1 MACHELA
8 AIEGVP
14 NYPTMSQFQLWLLAV
29 RSPTLL
35 AAVSP
40 VLVGSALAIH
50 DGVFLWNAAL
60 AALIGAV
67 AIQIGANLANDVFDA
82 EKGADNA
89 ERIGPPRV
97 VAEGLISGGTVKRAT
112 ALSFFIAALA
122 GLYLYTIA
130 GWLILAIGVASIVA
144 ALTYVGGSRPYGY
157 RGMGELSVF
166 VFFGLIATSGSRF
179 VHDQV
184 VDVKTVVAASAVGLL
199 ITALLVVNN
208 IRDIDT
214 DKAAGKQTLAVKL
227 GRQATAKLF
236 KNLVWGAFLIIGI
249 AVSLNQTVLPFQ
261 AGIVGIAA
269 PMAVRPIKLVTN
281 ETEGPPLI
289 EALQRTARLQFVFAV
304 LLSVG
309 MVWATP

>member
-1 MACHELA
+1 
-8 AIEGVP
+8 
-14 NYPTMSQFQLWLLAV
+14 MSQFQLWLLAV
-29 RSPTLL
+29 RPPTLL

-40 VLVGSALAIH
+40 VLVGSALAAH

-60 AALIGAV
+60 ATLLGAV

-82 EKGADNA
+82 EKGAHNA

-97 VAEGLISGGTVKRAT
+97 VAEGLIPGGTVKWAT
-112 ALSFFIAALA
+112 ALSFLIAALA

-144 ALTYVGGSRPYGY
+144 ALTYVGGPKPYGY
-157 RGMGELSVF
+157 RGMGEVSVF

-179 VHDQV
+179 VHDQL
-184 VDVKTVVAASAVGLL
+184 VDVKTLVAASAVGLL

-214 DKAAGKQTLAVKL
+214 DRASGKQTLAVRL
-227 GRQATAKLF
+227 GREATAKLF
-236 KNLVWGAFLIIGI
+236 KNLVWGAFLIIGAAASFYI
-249 AVSLNQTVLPFQ
+249 LPFR
-261 AGIVGIAA
+261 AGLVALAA
-269 PMAVRPIKLVTN
+269 PMAVRPIKLVSE

-289 EALQRTARLQFVFAV
+289 EALRRTARLQFVFAL
-304 LLSVG
+304 LLSIA

>member
-1 MACHELA
+1 
-8 AIEGVP
+8 
-14 NYPTMSQFQLWLLAV
+14 MSQFQLWLLAV
-29 RSPTLL
+29 RPPTLL

-40 VLVGSALAIH
+40 VLVGSALAAH

-60 AALIGAV
+60 ATLLGAV

-97 VAEGLISGGTVKRAT
+97 VAEGLIPGGTVKWAT
-112 ALSFFIAALA
+112 ALSFLIAALA

-144 ALTYVGGSRPYGY
+144 ALTYVGGPKPYGY
-157 RGMGELSVF
+157 RGMGEVSVF

-179 VHDQV
+179 VHDQL
-184 VDVKTVVAASAVGLL
+184 VDVKTLVAASAVGLL

-214 DKAAGKQTLAVKL
+214 DRASGKQTLAVRL
-227 GRQATAKLF
+227 GREATAKLF
-236 KNLVWGAFLIIGI
+236 KNLVWGAFLIIGAAASFYI
-249 AVSLNQTVLPFQ
+249 LPFR
-261 AGIVGIAA
+261 AGLVALAA
-269 PMAVRPIKLVTN
+269 PMAVRPIKLVSE

-289 EALQRTARLQFVFAV
+289 EALRRTARLQFVFAL
-304 LLSVG
+304 LLSIA

>member
-1 MACHELA
+1 
-8 AIEGVP
+8 VP
-14 NYPTMSQFQLWLLAV
+14 NCRTMSQFQVWLLAV
-29 RSPTLL
+29 RPPTLL

-40 VLVGSALAIH
+40 VIVGSALAIH

-60 AALIGAV
+60 AALLGAV

-97 VAEGLISGGTVKRAT
+97 VAEGLISGGSVKRAT
-112 ALSFFIAALA
+112 ALAFFIAALA

-144 ALTYVGGSRPYGY
+144 ALAYVGGPKPYGY
-157 RGMGELSVF
+157 RGMGEISVF

-184 VDVKTVVAASAVGLL
+184 VDIKTVVAASAVGLL
-199 ITALLVVNN
+199 ITALLVANN

-214 DKAAGKQTLAVKL
+214 DRAAGKQTLAVKL
-227 GRQATAKLF
+227 GRETTAKLF
-236 KNLVWGAFLIIGI
+236 KNLVWGAFLIIGAAASFYI
-249 AVSLNQTVLPFQ
+249 LPFR
-261 AGIVGIAA
+261 AGLVALAA
-269 PMAVRPIKLVTN
+269 PMAIRPIKLVAE

-289 EALQRTARLQFVFAV
+289 EALQRTARLQLAFAM
-304 LLSVG
+304 LLSLG
-309 MVWATP
+309 IIWATP

>member
-1 MACHELA
+1 
-8 AIEGVP
+8 
-14 NYPTMSQFQLWLLAV
+14 MSQFQLWLLAV
-29 RSPTLL
+29 RPPTLL

-40 VLVGSALAIH
+40 VLVGSALAVH

-60 AALIGAV
+60 AALVGAV

-97 VAEGLISGGTVKRAT
+97 VTEGLIPGVTVKWAT
-112 ALSFFIAALA
+112 ALSFLIAALA

-144 ALTYVGGSRPYGY
+144 ALTYVGGPKPYGY
-157 RGMGELSVF
+157 RGMGEVSVF
-166 VFFGLIATSGSRF
+166 VFFGLVATSGSRF
-179 VHDQV
+179 VHDQL
-184 VDVKTVVAASAVGLL
+184 VDIKTLVAASAVGLL

-214 DKAAGKQTLAVKL
+214 DRAAGKQTLAVKL
-227 GRQATAKLF
+227 GREATAKLC
-236 KNLVWGAFLIIGI
+236 KNLVWGAFLVIGAAASFYI
-249 AVSLNQTVLPFQ
+249 LPFR
-261 AGIVGIAA
+261 AGLVALAA
-269 PMAVRPIKLVTN
+269 PMAVRPIKLVSE

-289 EALQRTARLQFVFAV
+289 EALQRTARLQFVFA
-304 LLSVG
+304 LLLG
-309 MVWATP
+309 LAMVWATP

>member
-1 MACHELA
+1 
-8 AIEGVP
+8 
-14 NYPTMSQFQLWLLAV
+14 MSQFQLWLLAV
-29 RSPTLL
+29 RPPTLL

-40 VLVGSALAIH
+40 VLVGSALAVH

-60 AALIGAV
+60 AALVGAV

-97 VAEGLISGGTVKRAT
+97 VTEGLIPGVTVKWAT
-112 ALSFFIAALA
+112 ALSFLIAALA

-144 ALTYVGGSRPYGY
+144 ALTYVGGPKPYGY
-157 RGMGELSVF
+157 RGMGEVSVF
-166 VFFGLIATSGSRF
+166 VFFGLVATSGSRF
-179 VHDQV
+179 VHDQL
-184 VDVKTVVAASAVGLL
+184 VDIKTLVAASAVGLL

-214 DKAAGKQTLAVKL
+214 DRAAGKQTLAVKL
-227 GRQATAKLF
+227 GREATAKLF
-236 KNLVWGAFLIIGI
+236 KNLVWGAFLIIGAAASFYI
-249 AVSLNQTVLPFQ
+249 LPFR
-261 AGIVGIAA
+261 AGLVALAA
-269 PMAVRPIKLVTN
+269 PMAVRPIKLVSE

-289 EALQRTARLQFVFAV
+289 EALQRTARLQFVFA
-304 LLSVG
+304 LLLG
-309 MVWATP
+309 LAMVWATP